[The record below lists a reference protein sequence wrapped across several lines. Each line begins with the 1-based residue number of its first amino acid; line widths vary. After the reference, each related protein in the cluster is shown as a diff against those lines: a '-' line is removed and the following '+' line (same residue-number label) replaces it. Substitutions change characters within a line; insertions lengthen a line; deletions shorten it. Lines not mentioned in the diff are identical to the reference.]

1 MDWEEKILAMQES
14 ESDDCKNCEFSAENG
29 KYCRGQCME
38 IQSVTNPYLEKY
50 L

>member
-29 KYCRGQCME
+29 KYCRGQCM
-38 IQSVTNPYLEKY
+38 VTNSYLEKY